1 MRIYRIALDAMPDF
15 GFPENCFNGFFV
27 ITEPGY
33 QYAEEAFAEYKCG
46 RLPKNMLSMTY
57 MPTYYEAPGTF
68 APEGHHVITG
78 YTFPV
83 THRLLKGW
91 NEETKAELIENW
103 INSLDRF
110 APGLK
115 DHVIYADGYTPQEL
129 DEIFVMTNG
138 DLGHGTL
145 RWYDEFNWRP
155 MPGYSNY
162 RSPIKNLY
170 MGGQSVHPL
179 SGVGGVAGSIVA
191 KAIIKDHGIAAAE
204 GSNAEQFK
212 DRW

>member
-1 MRIYRIALDAMPDF
+1 M
-15 GFPENCFNGFFV
+15 
-27 ITEPGY
+27 
-33 QYAEEAFAEYKCG
+33 
-46 RLPKNMLSMTY
+46 
-57 MPTYYEAPGTF
+57 
-68 APEGHHVITG
+68 
-78 YTFPV
+78 
-83 THRLLKGW
+83 
-91 NEETKAELIENW
+91 
-103 INSLDRF
+103 
-110 APGLK
+110 K

-129 DEIFVMTNG
+129 DEMFVMTNG